1 MRTGFNNF
9 VIHTGRILSL
19 NSKPLERGNQKE
31 KTQIMDQI
39 QQMINQH
46 TQALGQFAELIQASR
61 NHRKEASRLDKKA
74 DFLLENIVELT
85 SQIQKAQKQQ
95 QEEAL
100 SQPE

>member
-1 MRTGFNNF
+1 
-9 VIHTGRILSL
+9 
-19 NSKPLERGNQKE
+19 
-31 KTQIMDQI
+31 MDQI

-46 TQALGQFAELIQASR
+46 TQALGQFAELSLASR

-95 QEEAL
+95 QEAEAASTPAHEIAADKETARQEAISAVRAL
-100 SQPE
+100 KSEIKASK

>member
-1 MRTGFNNF
+1 
-9 VIHTGRILSL
+9 
-19 NSKPLERGNQKE
+19 
-31 KTQIMDQI
+31 MDQI

-46 TQALGQFAELIQASR
+46 TQALGQFAELSQASR

-95 QEEAL
+95 QEEAS
-100 SQPE
+100 SQPEALKVPAQ